1 MAVTYDP
8 RQPAGARVASVAV
21 DGKPLDT
28 RARYRVGSN
37 DFMVKGGDGYAAL
50 GKGKVLI
57 GGTDGKLLANEVMV
71 YVKRLGT
78 VELRT
83 QGRITAL

>member
-1 MAVTYDP
+1 
-8 RQPAGARVASVAV
+8 
-21 DGKPLDT
+21 
-28 RARYRVGSN
+28 
-37 DFMVKGGDGYAAL
+37 MVKGGDGYAAL